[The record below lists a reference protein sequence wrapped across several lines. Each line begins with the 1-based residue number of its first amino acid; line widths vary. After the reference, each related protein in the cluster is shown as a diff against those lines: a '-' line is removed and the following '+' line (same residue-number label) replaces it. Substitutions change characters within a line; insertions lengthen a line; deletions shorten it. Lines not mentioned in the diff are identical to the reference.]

1 LYNLNKLSGS
11 MAPKKGGKKGKK
23 GKKTKEDKEPEDE
36 YMQMHV
42 EQLEIIRTN
51 LTEQLGEAKIK
62 RNML

>member
-1 LYNLNKLSGS
+1 MPPAKG
-11 MAPKKGGKKGKK
+11 KKAGKKKGKK
-23 GKKTKEDKEPEDE
+23 GKEEKEPEDE
-36 YMQMHV
+36 YMTMRV